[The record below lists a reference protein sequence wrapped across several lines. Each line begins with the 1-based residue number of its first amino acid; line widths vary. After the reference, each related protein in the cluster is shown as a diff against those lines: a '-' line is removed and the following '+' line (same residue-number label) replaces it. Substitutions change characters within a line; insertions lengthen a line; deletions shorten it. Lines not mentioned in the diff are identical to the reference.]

1 MEQIGLAFL
10 LFAAFWVGCAA
21 GFIAMRLR
29 VQVAYEKG
37 RSDAAAEIATLTERV
52 NTRDQQLA
60 ELRQRVEAAPPAAA
74 PEAAPVSEWIEPLK
88 ESLERVE
95 SLLQAQTADQPSSD
109 WVEPLKGSLERV
121 ELLLV
126 TNPATAPPAS
136 DWVEPLKNSLERVE
150 SLLHTQVAIGQ
161 PALPAADWVEPL
173 KSSLERVE
181 SLLQANAQ
189 PAQPAADWIEPIK
202 TSLDRVETLLQSNAA
217 SAQPSEP
224 TAEWLEPLKGS
235 LERVEALL
243 QASAANAQSAQPV
256 NEWVEPIK
264 TSLDRLESLVKT
276 QADSGQPAAEWAEPI
291 KTALD
296 RVESLLQARA
306 ASGDT
311 TQPAGD
317 WIEPIKTSLERVET
331 LLQTQAEAAAE
342 AQASAGQWADPIKL
356 SLERVDSRIAELEK
370 ERTVELTTL
379 RQQVETLMQSQ
390 AALVSALRAPAA
402 PGAWGEVQLRRIVE
416 MTGMLQNCDFI
427 ESPALEGAAVGQPGL
442 LVRLPNRRH
451 IVIDSQVSLSALS
464 DANPS
469 ASEDDRAA
477 GRRQF
482 AGEIR
487 AHVARLGA
495 PAYWDQ
501 FAQKP
506 EFVVAF
512 LPGEG
517 LFGAAL
523 EGDPGLLEY
532 GVEHR
537 VLLAT
542 PATLIALL
550 RAVAWG
556 WKQELATA
564 DVLEI
569 RDLGQTLY
577 QQLTAAA
584 AEFAG
589 VQQSMAATTIAFNRA
604 FGSFESGVMPSA
616 RRLREL
622 APTSAASLQHLA
634 SAAKSSSEG
643 LVKVL

>member
-37 RSDAAAEIATLTERV
+37 RSDAASEIATLTERV
-52 NTRDQQLA
+52 ATRDQQLA
-60 ELRQRVEAAPPAAA
+60 ELRQRVETAAPAAA
-74 PEAAPVSEWIEPLK
+74 GEGVAAGESLEPLRESLQRVEILLQAQAPVQQPSAEWVEPLRTSLDRVESLLQSSAATAQPVADWIEPLK
-88 ESLERVE
+88 E
-95 SLLQAQTADQPSSD
+95 
-109 WVEPLKGSLERV
+109 
-121 ELLLV
+121 
-126 TNPATAPPAS
+126 
-136 DWVEPLKNSLERVE
+136 SLERVE

-161 PALPAADWVEPL
+161 PALPAAEWAEPL
-173 KSSLERVE
+173 KASLERVE
-181 SLLQANAQ
+181 SLLQANST
-189 PAQPAADWIEPIK
+189 PAQPLSELIDPI
-202 TSLDRVETLLQSNAA
+202 Q
-217 SAQPSEP
+217 
-224 TAEWLEPLKGS
+224 GS
-235 LERVEALL
+235 LE
-243 QASAANAQSAQPV
+243 
-256 NEWVEPIK
+256 
-264 TSLDRLESLVKT
+264 RLESLVKT
-276 QADSGQPAAEWAEPI
+276 QRESGQTGAEWAEPI

-296 RVESLLQARA
+296 RVETLLQAKD
-306 ASGDT
+306 ASGES
-311 TQPAGD
+311 TQPAGE
-317 WIEPIKTSLERVET
+317 WIEPLKT
-331 LLQTQAEAAAE
+331 
-342 AQASAGQWADPIKL
+342 

-370 ERTVELTTL
+370 ERTTELTTL

-416 MTGMLQNCDFI
+416 MTGMLPNCDFI
-427 ESPALEGAAVGQPGL
+427 EAPAVEGAATSQPGL
-442 LVRLPNRRH
+442 LVRLPNHRH
-451 IVIDSQVSLSALS
+451 IVIDSQVSLSSLS
-464 DANPS
+464 DANPAAS
-469 ASEDDRAA
+469 ADERATS
-477 GRRQF
+477 RREF
-482 AGEIR
+482 AAEIR

-501 FAQKP
+501 LAQKP

-517 LFGAAL
+517 LFSAAL

-532 GVEHR
+532 GVENR

-569 RDLGQTLY
+569 RDLGHSLY
-577 QQLTAAA
+577 QQLSAAA

-589 VQQSMAATTIAFNRA
+589 VQQSMAATTVAFNRA
-604 FGSFESGVMPSA
+604 FGSFESGVMPTA

-634 SAAKSSSEG
+634 SAAETSREG